1 MQMNRIVAAAA
12 LVVLAGSSFGQ
23 SAIKGPSS
31 SQTPYVLP
39 TKPGVDT
46 VSILTV
52 GDSIGGYKLVG
63 IPDGMGA
70 LRNTANP
77 GTLDLLVS
85 HELNFT
91 AGIVR
96 AHGQT
101 GAFISRWNIN
111 ADPSN
116 LVVNAGRDHNTNFT
130 DAFEWNGAAWTN
142 AASIAQR
149 WGRWCSADLAAPSA
163 YKFGA
168 LGTDARIYLKGEEV
182 GAEGRNYASII
193 TGPATNQTWRLPRL
207 GRFSVENQLASPFP
221 QAKTIVIGLDDAT
234 PGQLYVYVG
243 NKLAAGNDIEKA
255 GLTNGSL
262 FGIRVAGLPLEGR
275 AAGAAGRFD
284 LFPFGNVENTAG
296 AVLQADSVA
305 AGVTEFLRPEDGAWD
320 PRTGRQNDFY
330 FVTTDRYNT
339 AASPGNSRL
348 YRLRFDDIT
357 NPALGGTIT
366 MLVDGFVSGTQM
378 MDNMCIDPMGRI
390 FIQEDIGNQ
399 PAFGKIWI
407 YNIENAKL
415 LEVAQHDPARF
426 TNGLPAFLTSDE
438 ESSGIIDAFDTLG
451 KGWYL
456 FNVQAHYGIAGELV
470 EGGQLLALRAD
481 LNLACPGDFNNDN
494 FTDDADFVLF
504 AGAYNTLLCPGG
516 TVITSC
522 PWDINGDGEV
532 SDGDFVLFAEGYN
545 ALLCP

>member
-1 MQMNRIVAAAA
+1 MQMNRIIAAAA
-12 LVVLAGSSFGQ
+12 LAALAGSALGQ

-31 SQTPYVLP
+31 SHTPYVVP
-39 TKPGVDT
+39 TIAGVDT
-46 VSILTV
+46 VSIFTV
-52 GDSIGGYKLVG
+52 GDTIGGYKLVG

-70 LRNTANP
+70 LLNTSNA
-77 GTLDLLVS
+77 GTFDLLVN

-116 LVVNAGRDHNTNFT
+116 LVVNAGRDHNTSFA
-130 DAFEWNGAAWTN
+130 DAFEWNGAVWTN
-142 AASIAQR
+142 AAGLAQR
-149 WGRWCSADLAAPSA
+149 WGRWCSADLAAPGA

-168 LGTDARIYLKGEEV
+168 LGTDARIYLNGEEV
-182 GAEGRNYASII
+182 GPEGRSYAHII
-193 TGPATNQTWRLPRL
+193 TGPAMNQSWRLPRL
-207 GRFSVENQLASPFP
+207 GRHSVENQVASPFP
-221 QAKTIVIGLDDAT
+221 QQKTIVIGLDDAT

-243 NKLAAGNDIEKA
+243 NKTAAGNDVERA
-255 GLTNGSL
+255 GLINGSL
-262 FGIRVAGLPLEGR
+262 FGIRVAGLPLEIR
-275 AAGAAGRFD
+275 AAAASGRFD
-284 LFPFGNVENTAG
+284 LFPLGNVENTTG
-296 AVLQADSVA
+296 AVIQANSFA
-305 AGVTEFLRPEDGAWD
+305 AGVTEFLRPEDGHWD

-339 AASPGNSRL
+339 AATPANSRL

-357 NPALGGTIT
+357 DPSLGGTIT
-366 MLVDGFVSGTQM
+366 MLVDGFVSGVQM
-378 MDNMCIDPMGRI
+378 MDNMCIDPMGRVI
-390 FIQEDIGNQ
+390 IQEDIGNQ
-399 PAFGKIWI
+399 PASGKIWL

-415 LEVAQHDPARF
+415 KEIAQHDPARF
-426 TNGLPAFLTSDE
+426 NPPVLPFSQDE
-438 ESSGIIDAFDTLG
+438 ESSGVIDMFGILG
-451 KGWYL
+451 KGWYTL
-456 FNVQAHYGIAGELV
+456 NVQAHYPIAGELV
-470 EGGQLLALRAD
+470 EGGQLLAMRID

-494 FTDDADFVLF
+494 MTDDADFVIF
-504 AGAYNTLLCPGG
+504 ADAYNALLCPGG

-532 SDGDFVLFAEGYN
+532 SDADFALFTDGYN

>member
-1 MQMNRIVAAAA
+1 
-12 LVVLAGSSFGQ
+12 LL
-23 SAIKGPSS
+23 PS
-31 SQTPYVLP
+31 
-39 TKPGVDT
+39 KPGVDT
-46 VSILTV
+46 ISILTV
-52 GDSIGGYKLVG
+52 GDNIGGYKLVG

-70 LRNTANP
+70 LRNTANA
-77 GTLDLLVS
+77 GTFDLLVS

-116 LVVNAGRDHNTNFT
+116 LVVNAGRDHNTSFA

-193 TGPATNQTWRLPRL
+193 TGPATYQTWRLPRL

-221 QAKTIVIGLDDAT
+221 QAKTVVIGLDDTT

-243 NKLAAGNDIEKA
+243 NKTAAGNDIERA
-255 GLTNGSL
+255 GLTNGVL
-262 FGIRVAGLPLEGR
+262 FGIRVPALPLEVR
-275 AAGAAGRFD
+275 AAPAAGNFN

-320 PRTGRQNDFY
+320 PRPGRQNDFY

-348 YRLRFDDIT
+348 YRLRFNDIT
-357 NPALGGTIT
+357 DPTLGGTIT
-366 MLVDGFVSGTQM
+366 MLVDGFVSGPQM
-378 MDNMCIDPMGRI
+378 MDNMCIDPMGRVL
-390 FIQEDIGNQ
+390 IQEDIGNQ
-399 PAFGKIWI
+399 PALGKLWL
-407 YNIENAKL
+407 YNIENGKL
-415 LEVAQHDPARF
+415 IQIAEHDSARF
-426 TNGLPAFLTSDE
+426 SAPVAPFSQDE
-438 ESSGIIDAFDTLG
+438 ESSGIIDMFDTLG
-451 KGWYL
+451 KGWYTL
-456 FNVQAHYGIAGELV
+456 NVQAHYPIAGELV
-470 EGGQLLALRAD
+470 EGGQLLAMRVD

-494 FTDDADFVLF
+494 VTDDADFVLF

-516 TVITSC
+516 NVITSC

-532 SDGDFVLFAEGYN
+532 SDADFVLFAEGYN